1 MSQSVIV
8 VGAGVLGCNLADE
21 LTRRG
26 AMVTVIDT
34 AEAGSGTSATTFAW
48 VNSNNK
54 TPAEYGL
61 LNKLGLQAHER
72 RARGTAGG
80 ERWFHQI
87 GSLEI
92 AQSDQEMAALEA
104 KVDRLKSFDYDAKV
118 VTADAVRGLEPTL
131 DAHRVVGGAL
141 FGQEG
146 WIDVQTMCLTLL
158 GWAVEAGAV
167 FAPYEIVTDVAP
179 TEVTT
184 TAADGS
190 TRRHRADVVILAAG
204 NGNRKLL
211 AGRGI
216 DFPTVEPEGSD
227 LSRDPLRA
235 SVGIISTT
243 GPINSGVR
251 HIVHAEGIALRP
263 ARNGG
268 ITFSDAPTGGK
279 WELSDPQIW
288 TVPALLLDRARELY
302 PCLRNVSTETVS
314 LGTRVLPADGMTIA
328 DWITDDHSVYAVATH
343 SGVTLSAHL
352 GAVVAN
358 EVLTGNRDKSLRSFG
373 LSRFATELGAH

>member
-1 MSQSVIV
+1 VNQSVVV

-26 AMVTVIDT
+26 ATVTVIDS
-34 AEAGSGTSATTFAW
+34 AEAGSGTSAATFAW

-72 RARGTAGG
+72 RARRTAGAG
-80 ERWFHQI
+80 RWFHQI
-87 GSLEI
+87 GALEI

-104 KVDRLKSFDYDAKV
+104 KVDELKSHDYDSKV
-118 VTADAVRGLEPTL
+118 VTAETVRGLEHAL

-141 FGQEG
+141 FEQEG

-158 GWAVEAGAV
+158 ERAVEAGAV
-167 FAPYEIVTDVAP
+167 FAPYETVTDIAP

-204 NGNRKLL
+204 NGNRRIL
-211 AGRGI
+211 AAGGI
-216 DFPTVEPEGSD
+216 GFPTIDPEGHD
-227 LSRDPLRA
+227 LSGDPTRA
-235 SVGIISTT
+235 TVGIISTT
-243 GPINSGVR
+243 GPIDSGVR
-251 HIVHAEGIALRP
+251 HILHADGISLRP

-268 ITFSDAPTGGK
+268 ITFADSPTGGK
-279 WELSDPQIW
+279 WEFSDPQIW

-314 LGTRVLPADGMTIA
+314 LGTRVLPEDGMTIA
-328 DWITDDHSVYAVATH
+328 DWINDDHSVYAVATH
-343 SGVTLSAHL
+343 SGLTLSAHL
-352 GAVVAN
+352 GAVVAD
-358 EVLTGNRDKSLRSFG
+358 EVLTGTRDESLRSFG
-373 LSRFATELGAH
+373 LSRFATA